1 MNSIGVIIPNNLN
14 NPNNPNNPND
24 TPNHNIANNPNTSN
38 NPNKPNNPH
47 NPNNTNNVT
56 NNPNIDPNNP
66 NGRNN
71 TKNPRSSHPIYMSPS
86 ARELEALKFCSE
98 EEQPDGDD
106 HVEIADDGEQD
117 DGESSEIS
125 EDGEPPPDAPTNA
138 VELDE
143 ADIEEISVEI
153 TSGPTDV
160 NVALSKVEFET
171 HNAMQRAESI
181 ELRVLAKSMT
191 LKIIFSTS
199 TREDQL
205 ILSLHAICG
214 IGFLTDNAESDQA
227 TTSILVDSAQI
238 PLFSTRTQIDK
249 KWGKWNKD
257 VLDFTH
263 QSCATNLGRLRLT
276 LDSSESSKKGLIGTV
291 LSRCPRIKALLQ
303 LPMPVTPLH
312 EREYIRGNWREII
325 SVNRKASTGKSD
337 LQPVNENGLQV
348 LALVAAIHRQEKFN
362 LRYAFGERRLFSTAA
377 VGLKDFKWVDYSYV
391 KEKTNQNSVEAES
404 ASEEGQDKEISK
416 VLNIPGV
423 HALDT
428 MFFFFPFFCGKS
440 RIRTHRTRI
449 TYVMWQVVAITPCWY
464 AYWGYC
470 KQEYLVEDLKTFKLK
485 VGGNKLEQS
494 QRLLDAGTIIDL
506 HPCHWNKQGKP
517 DITNCDYCGMYY
529 HQECFRI
536 EAKLSRL
543 PPKNNPWKCAVCRH
557 KKVKLKTI
565 LSDMPALSGGSS
577 GGPGA
582 GGGSGR
588 HLGPLPARH
597 DTYDSVRHDT
607 ARNGNTTRAVH

>member
-1 MNSIGVIIPNNLN
+1 
-14 NPNNPNNPND
+14 
-24 TPNHNIANNPNTSN
+24 
-38 NPNKPNNPH
+38 
-47 NPNNTNNVT
+47 
-56 NNPNIDPNNP
+56 
-66 NGRNN
+66 
-71 TKNPRSSHPIYMSPS
+71 
-86 ARELEALKFCSE
+86 
-98 EEQPDGDD
+98 
-106 HVEIADDGEQD
+106 
-117 DGESSEIS
+117 
-125 EDGEPPPDAPTNA
+125 

-205 ILSLHAICG
+205 IVSLHAICG
-214 IGFLTDNAESDQA
+214 IEIVTDNAENDQA

-276 LDSSESSKKGLIGTV
+276 LDSSESSKKKKGLIGTV

-303 LPMPVTPLH
+303 LPIPVTPLH

-325 SVNRKASTGKSD
+325 SANRKASTGKSD

-348 LALVAAIHRQEKFN
+348 LALVAAIHMHEKFN
-362 LRYAFGERRLFSTAA
+362 LRYAFGERHLFSTAA

-404 ASEEGQDKEISK
+404 ASEEEQDKKISK
-416 VLNIPGV
+416 VL
-423 HALDT
+423 
-428 MFFFFPFFCGKS
+428 
-440 RIRTHRTRI
+440 
-449 TYVMWQVVAITPCWY
+449 
-464 AYWGYC
+464 
-470 KQEYLVEDLKTFKLK
+470 
-485 VGGNKLEQS
+485 
-494 QRLLDAGTIIDL
+494 
-506 HPCHWNKQGKP
+506 
-517 DITNCDYCGMYY
+517 
-529 HQECFRI
+529 
-536 EAKLSRL
+536 
-543 PPKNNPWKCAVCRH
+543 
-557 KKVKLKTI
+557 
-565 LSDMPALSGGSS
+565 
-577 GGPGA
+577 
-582 GGGSGR
+582 
-588 HLGPLPARH
+588 
-597 DTYDSVRHDT
+597 
-607 ARNGNTTRAVH
+607 